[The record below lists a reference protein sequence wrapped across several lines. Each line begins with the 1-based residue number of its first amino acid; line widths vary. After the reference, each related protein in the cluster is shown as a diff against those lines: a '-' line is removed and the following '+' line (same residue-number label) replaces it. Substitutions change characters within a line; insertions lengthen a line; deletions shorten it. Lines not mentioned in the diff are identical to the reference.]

1 MATSVEPVSF
11 IYTLIPFFLYWI
23 YNSEA
28 QGFILVYS
36 VDSRDSFDRIE
47 NFRQTVLRVKGDNA
61 IFMLVGNQCDKT
73 QKREVSRAD
82 GAALARSYGCDF
94 IETSAK
100 TSQNV
105 NRLFIN
111 IVRSLRQTSST
122 KSKQVPLQSAT
133 AKRERKSRNCI
144 IV

>member
-1 MATSVEPVSF
+1 M
-11 IYTLIPFFLYWI
+11 
-23 YNSEA
+23 
-28 QGFILVYS
+28 YS
-36 VDSRDSFDRIE
+36 VDSRDSFEKIE
-47 NFRQTVLRVKGDNA
+47 NFRQTVRRVKKGNA
-61 IFMLVGNQCDKT
+61 IFILVGNQCDKT
-73 QKREVSRAD
+73 QKREVSKAD

-122 KSKQVPLQSAT
+122 KSKQVPLQSET

>member
-47 NFRQTVLRVKGDNA
+47 NFLQAVLRVKGDNA
-61 IFMLVGNQCDKT
+61 IFILVGNQCDKT
-73 QKREVSRAD
+73 QKREVSKAD

-100 TSQNV
+100 TTQNIE
-105 NRLFIN
+105 RLFIN
-111 IVRSLRQTSST
+111 IVRSLRQTSDT
-122 KSKQVPLQSAT
+122 KSKQDAFQFAT
-133 AKRERKSRNCI
+133 AKKEKISCNCI